1 MRLNKLHIN
10 NFRKLKNCCIKFR
23 DTTFL
28 IGPNNSGK
36 SSVFAAL
43 NHLHKSSNLDREDY
57 SKEYNEDEEGYTYE
71 DEVDIVAEYHN
82 LPDAAHGW
90 IGFKGRVISSQEQL
104 YGETGNSI
112 VYKKVWSLNQSKPKI
127 FMKEYPRTR
136 SPLYAD
142 CGKVSDLIGEHYSE
156 VFLKEHFGEA
166 NYEKALTIAAT
177 KSKLLDLPECW
188 DIQTDE
194 EAIWVENPGGI
205 PGNVLSKL
213 PRVVVIPAESCIS
226 ELTSPGGALFSL
238 LGDLFDQVRSN
249 SQNYA
254 QAQVFLNNLAAE
266 LNPNDKAT
274 DFGQLIRDL
283 NGMVDNL
290 FPDSSVHVSATL
302 DVPDKSIKPQFKV
315 EMESN
320 VKTAVNYQGHGMI
333 RATAFQL
340 LRFVQDFIN
349 RNTENPRAAIFCFEE
364 PEIYLHPAAANQMR
378 DSLYDLAGPNC
389 QIVATTH
396 SPYMVNLGSEKSM
409 SLTKFNFTENNFS
422 TTNSF
427 NLEEAFLT
435 LVEDEKQNLKMLLKV
450 DDYISRMFFSK
461 KCIFVE
467 GDTEE
472 VVVRETIKRL
482 SNEDK
487 AKVIGNCEFLRAR
500 GKSVLISIAKYLNA
514 LDVNYIF
521 MHDRDAGTER
531 AEAMNAPILA
541 QTGDERRI
549 MIEECI
555 EDLLGY
561 DAPSSEKPYKAHLY
575 IQNNWGDDFAGL
587 PNDWKSTFITLCS
600 PYIDHLRIAP

>member
-1 MRLNKLHIN
+1 MRLHELHIN
-10 NFRKLKNCCIKFR
+10 NFRKLKNCSIKFR

-43 NHLHKSSNLDREDY
+43 SNLHKNTNLDREDY
-57 SKEYNEDEEGYTYE
+57 SKEYNEDEENYTYE
-71 DEVDIVAEYHN
+71 DEVEIIAEYHN

-90 IGFKGRVISSQEQL
+90 LGFKGRVISSQDPLE
-104 YGETGNSI
+104 GETGNSI
-112 VYKKVWSLNQSKPKI
+112 IYKKVWALNQSKPKI
-127 FMKEYPRTR
+127 FMKEYPRIR
-136 SPLYAD
+136 SALYSECD
-142 CGKVSDLIGEHYSE
+142 KVSDLVGEHYSE
-156 VFLKEHFGEA
+156 IFLKEHFGEA
-166 NYEKALTIAAT
+166 NFEKSLTIAAT
-177 KSKLLDLPECW
+177 KSKLMDLPECW
-188 DIQTDE
+188 DVKLE
-194 EAIWVENPGGI
+194 EEPTWMENPGGI

-213 PRVVVIPAESCIS
+213 PRIVVIPAESCIS
-226 ELTSPGGALFSL
+226 ELTSTSGALYSL
-238 LGDLFDQVRSN
+238 LGDLFDQVRGN
-249 SQNYA
+249 SKNYA
-254 QAQVFLNNLAAE
+254 QAQVFLNKLAAE
-266 LNPNDKAT
+266 LDPNDEET
-274 DFGQLIRDL
+274 DFGKLIRDL
-283 NGMVDNL
+283 NGMVDTL

-302 DVPDKSIKPQFKV
+302 DVPEKSIKPQFNV

-340 LRFVQDFIN
+340 LRFIQEFIN
-349 RNTENPRAAIFCFEE
+349 KNSDSPRATIFCFEE

-389 QIVATTH
+389 QIVSTTH

-409 SLTKFNFTENNFS
+409 SLTKFNFTENDFS
-422 TTNSF
+422 TTSSF
-427 NLEEAFLT
+427 NLEEAFLS
-435 LVEDEKQNLKMLLKV
+435 LVDDEKQNLKMLLKV

-482 SNEDK
+482 STEDK

-500 GKSVLISIAKYLNA
+500 GKAVLISIAKYLNA
-514 LDVNYIF
+514 LGVNYMF
-521 MHDRDAGTER
+521 MHDRDAGTAK
-531 AEAMNAPILA
+531 AEAMNDPILA
-541 QTGDERRI
+541 QTGNERRV

-561 DAPSSEKPYKAHLY
+561 DAPSSEKPYKAY
-575 IQNNWGDDFAGL
+575 IHIQDNWGDEFDDL
-587 PNDWKSTFITLCS
+587 PSNWKSTFIKLCT
-600 PYIDHLRIAP
+600 PHLDHLQVAL